1 MQKPIITSALVCAFK
16 YNLEV
21 ATKPIEKINRLKAS
35 VILISKCILRLIK
48 NINRLPI
55 PNKCILLFILN
66 RAKVSELPV
75 SLQLAQ
81 QNRSIA
87 QRYNYLG

>member
-16 YNLEV
+16 YNLEE
-21 ATKPIEKINRLKAS
+21 ATKPIAKINRLRAS

-48 NINRLPI
+48 NISRLPM

-66 RAKVSELPV
+66 SK
-75 SLQLAQ
+75 
-81 QNRSIA
+81 SISVA
-87 QRYNYLG
+87 SVAAMSPTK